1 MHGNNPSTNPIIY
14 RAVTQLDFRHAQ
26 LSVKL
31 RSATELLND
40 TANVHVDV
48 CHVAARDSM
57 R

>member
-1 MHGNNPSTNPIIY
+1 MHGNDPRLNPIIY

-48 CHVAARDSM
+48 CHVGARDSM